1 MKEFLTAKITS
12 KGQVTIP
19 QKLRERFGFKP
30 NSEVVFGVE
39 HGEVVIKRKPMGRAK
54 MQAWIDQ
61 VKGSATVKM
70 SVTQWQQLMRSEQ

>member
-19 QKLRERFGFKP
+19 QKLRERFGLKP

-61 VKGSATVKM
+61 VKGCIQVDEKVLGWVKD
-70 SVTQWQQLMRSEQ
+70 SRSEV